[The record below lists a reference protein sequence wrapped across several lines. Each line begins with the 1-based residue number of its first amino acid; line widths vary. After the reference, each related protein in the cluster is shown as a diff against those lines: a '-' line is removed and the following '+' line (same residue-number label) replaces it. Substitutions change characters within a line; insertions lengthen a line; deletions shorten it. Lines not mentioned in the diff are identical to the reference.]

1 MNNKDEIKAYKKA
14 INQNEKLLDKAKEKY
29 EKDKAKANL
38 NYIVFK
44 GEDCYS
50 EDDIRALYEADL
62 CTPREY
68 DKACEKLEYQLE
80 QEKQIRTEAYY
91 LIEAYKL
98 ALKNL
103 KIELEFLMEE
113 DKKWYITSTQI

>member
-1 MNNKDEIKAYKKA
+1 MANKEEIKAYRKA
-14 INQNEKLLDKAKEKY
+14 IKQTEKLIDKAKDKY
-29 EKDKAKANL
+29 QKDKAKANL

-68 DKACEKLEYQLE
+68 DKAREKLEYQLE

-91 LIEAYKL
+91 LIEAYEL

-103 KIELEFLMEE
+103 KIEFEFLMEE
-113 DKKWYITSTQI
+113 DKK